1 MEIKDMWK
9 RICKVFSPIFIDQLH
24 LILMLELNACC
35 LVSIYIH
42 VLHKMKK
49 SLAIFNRIQYIS

>member
-1 MEIKDMWK
+1 MELKEMWK
-9 RICKVFSPIFIDQLH
+9 RICKGFSKLLIDQLH
-24 LILMLELNACC
+24 LNLMLELNACC

-42 VLHKMKK
+42 ALHKMKK